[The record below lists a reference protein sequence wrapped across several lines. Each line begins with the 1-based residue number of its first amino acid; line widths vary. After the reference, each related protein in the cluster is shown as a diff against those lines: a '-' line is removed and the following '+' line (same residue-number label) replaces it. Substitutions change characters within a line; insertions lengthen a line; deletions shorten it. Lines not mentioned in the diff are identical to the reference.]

1 MQRDFTSIHMK
12 KALQS
17 SRDIIIQVD
26 DWAKAIEFYET
37 TLGFPIVHRSPDI
50 VGFETGALCLY
61 VEKGKR
67 PGPVFDFLVSDARG
81 IKDRLLAAG
90 CTIVEENPA
99 VPRCYIRD
107 PFGLVFN
114 IEQTEERV

>member
-1 MQRDFTSIHMK
+1 MK
-12 KALQS
+12 KSIRS
-17 SRDIIIQVD
+17 SRDVIIQTD
-26 DWAKAIEFYET
+26 DWAKALEFYEA
-37 TLGFPIVHRSPDI
+37 TLGFRVSHRAPNI
-50 VGFETGALCLY
+50 VGFETGAFCLY

-67 PGPVFDFLVSDARG
+67 PGPVFDFLVPDAQN

-90 CTIVEENPA
+90 CTIVEEDPA

-114 IEQTEERV
+114 IEQTEHRA